1 MVFETSTPTPPSLS
15 MRSTQTVILVF
26 DICFHVAQICWTL
39 IWRLICASSFLLY
52 RLLFD
57 PKENTVEKESSPW
70 KNPNVNV
77 VVSYKDFRRVE
88 IPYESYDNKKVVF
101 TRCSGKTPEK
111 RILKGKWGE
120 VHEEVKKP
128 HAYHDNGEPC
138 WDPECPEFDAS
149 QLRQRVLPEL
159 KKEDYL
165 KEEAGFIRSF
175 EGALIPEDI
184 PREPAPIKPTRKR
197 FSQHSVFIQT
207 KLSASKLK
215 AKWRLTK
222 MRKEETRRMA
232 KIEKS
237 WAWEMSEIARLK
249 KDQADQKAEAE
260 AAEKLLA
267 EARLPPQLPL
277 FAKTGTEP
285 GSHTVAIVVTPP
297 MSSSTSLLIES
308 SPSTAPS
315 SAPSTTYTTPVLSR
329 ASSMSSMSSF
339 STLFSS
345 SSGPDREKKKKISF
359 ASSRSSA
366 RVSETIRKARVRLA
380 REQKPPKALGLFETI
395 KARQEYNDLRSPPK
409 PERINWEK
417 RGLPENKWWKRG

>member
-1 MVFETSTPTPPSLS
+1 MPPSIS
-15 MRSTQTVILVF
+15 MPSSQTVFLFLGLYLEVVK
-26 DICFHVAQICWTL
+26 DWWTM
-39 IWRLICASSFLLY
+39 IWRLICTSPFPLY
-52 RLLFD
+52 RLLFQ
-57 PKENTVEKESSPW
+57 PKKKAVKKEFSPW
-70 KNPNVNV
+70 KNPNANV

-88 IPYESYDNKKVVF
+88 TPYESYENKKVVF
-101 TRCSGKTPEK
+101 NRCSGKTPEK

-128 HAYHDNGEPC
+128 YAYHDNGEPC

-149 QLRQRVLPEL
+149 QLRQRALPEL

-175 EGALIPEDI
+175 KGALIPEDI

-222 MRKEETRRMA
+222 MRREEMRRMA

-237 WAWEMSEIARLK
+237 WAWEVSEIARLK
-249 KDQADQKAEAE
+249 KDQADQKADAE

-297 MSSSTSLLIES
+297 ISSSTSLLTES

-315 SAPSTTYTTPVLSR
+315 SAPSTAHTTPVLSR

-345 SSGPDREKKKKISF
+345 SSGPDCEKKKKISF

-366 RVSETIRKARVRLA
+366 RVSETIRKAKVRFA
-380 REQKPPKALGLFETI
+380 REQKPPKSLGLFETF

-417 RGLPENKWWKRG
+417 RGLPENKWWKRC

>member
-1 MVFETSTPTPPSLS
+1 MVFETSNSTPPSLS
-15 MRSTQTVILVF
+15 IPSTHTVILFLYIYLNVVE
-26 DICFHVAQICWTL
+26 IWWTL
-39 IWRLICASSFLLY
+39 IWRLICASTFLLY
-52 RLLFD
+52 RLLFN
-57 PKENTVEKESSPW
+57 PEKKTVKKEFSPW
-70 KNPNVNV
+70 KNPNANV

-88 IPYESYDNKKVVF
+88 IPYKSYENKKVVF

-175 EGALIPEDI
+175 EDALIPEDI

-215 AKWRLTK
+215 AKWRLAK

-237 WAWEMSEIARLK
+237 WAWEVSEIAMLK
-249 KDQADQKAEAE
+249 KDQADQKAEAD

-297 MSSSTSLLIES
+297 MSSSTSLLTES
-308 SPSTAPS
+308 SPST
-315 SAPSTTYTTPVLSR
+315 SAPSTAHTTPVLSR

-345 SSGPDREKKKKISF
+345 STGPDRENKKRISF

-366 RVSETIRKARVRLA
+366 PVSETIRKAPCA
-380 REQKPPKALGLFETI
+380 RAKAAKG
-395 KARQEYNDLRSPPK
+395 ARAV
-409 PERINWEK
+409 
-417 RGLPENKWWKRG
+417 